1 MKYLIII
8 LLLAFNSY
16 AYAWPNRVVM
26 DFAPIYLSNLKITVI
41 ENSNGDFIIT
51 DVGKLSAFR
60 RWSIHKGDI
69 ILEMNG
75 KDVTIYNL
83 MALIPSDEPK
93 FKILKKDG
101 KLTLNQIDLKHG
113 IFFPPEWEDKHQ

>member
-51 DVGKLSAFR
+51 DVRKLSAFR

-75 KDVTIYNL
+75 KDITIYNL
-83 MALIPSDEPK
+83 MALMPNDEPK

-101 KLTLNQIDLKHG
+101 KITLNQINLKHNV
-113 IFFPPEWEDKHQ
+113 FFPPNYSELK

>member
-8 LLLAFNSY
+8 LLLASN
-16 AYAWPNRVVM
+16 AYAWPTKINNFTPM
-26 DFAPIYLSNLKITVI
+26 YLGNLKITVM

>member
-26 DFAPIYLSNLKITVI
+26 NFAPIYLSNLKITVI
-41 ENSNGDFIIT
+41 ENSNGDFIII
-51 DVGKLSAFR
+51 DVRKLSAFR

-83 MALIPSDEPK
+83 MALMPNDEPK

-101 KLTLNQIDLKHG
+101 KITLNQIDLKHNV
-113 IFFPPEWEDKHQ
+113 FFPPDYSELK

>member
-8 LLLAFNSY
+8 LLLTSN
-16 AYAWPNRVVM
+16 AYAWPDKNINNFTPM
-26 DFAPIYLSNLKITVI
+26 YLNNLRITVL
-41 ENSNGDFIIT
+41 ENTNGDFIIT
-51 DVGKLSAFR
+51 DVRKLSAFR

-75 KDVTIYNL
+75 EDITIFDL
-83 MALIPSDEPK
+83 MALIPNDEPK

-101 KLTLNQIDLKHG
+101 KITLNQMDLRHG
-113 IFFPPEWEDKHQ
+113 IFFPLDFTEIK

>member
-8 LLLAFNSY
+8 LLLASN
-16 AYAWPNRVVM
+16 AHAWPNKNINNFTPM
-26 DFAPIYLSNLKITVI
+26 YLSNLKITVL
-41 ENSNGDFIIT
+41 ENTNGDFIIT
-51 DVGKLSAFR
+51 NVRKLSAFR

-75 KDVTIYNL
+75 EDITIFDL
-83 MALIPSDEPK
+83 MALMPDDEPK

-101 KLTLNQIDLKHG
+101 KITLNQMDLRHG
-113 IFFPPEWEDKHQ
+113 IFFPPDFTEIK

>member
-26 DFAPIYLSNLKITVI
+26 NFAPIYLSNLKITVI

-51 DVGKLSAFR
+51 DVRKLSAFR

-83 MALIPSDEPK
+83 MALMPNDEPK

-101 KLTLNQIDLKHG
+101 KITLNQINLKHNV
-113 IFFPPEWEDKHQ
+113 FFPPDYTELK

>member
-16 AYAWPNRVVM
+16 AYAWPNRAVM
-26 DFAPIYLSNLKITVI
+26 NFAPIYLSNLKITVI
-41 ENSNGDFIIT
+41 ENSNGDFIII
-51 DVGKLSAFR
+51 DVRKLSAFR

-83 MALIPSDEPK
+83 MALMPNDEPK

-101 KLTLNQIDLKHG
+101 KITLNQIDLKHNV
-113 IFFPPEWEDKHQ
+113 FFPPDYSELK

>member
-8 LLLAFNSY
+8 LLLASN
-16 AYAWPNRVVM
+16 AYAWPTKINNFTPM
-26 DFAPIYLSNLKITVI
+26 YLGNLKITVM

-51 DVGKLSAFR
+51 DVRKLSAFR

-75 KDVTIYNL
+75 KDITIYNL
-83 MALIPSDEPK
+83 MALMPNDEPK

-101 KLTLNQIDLKHG
+101 KITLNQINLKHNV
-113 IFFPPEWEDKHQ
+113 FFPPNYSELK

>member
-26 DFAPIYLSNLKITVI
+26 NFAPIYLSNLKITVI

-51 DVGKLSAFR
+51 DVRKLSAFR

-75 KDVTIYNL
+75 EDVTIYNL
-83 MALIPSDEPK
+83 MALMPNDEPK

-101 KLTLNQIDLKHG
+101 KITLNQINLKHNV
-113 IFFPPEWEDKHQ
+113 FFPPDYTELK